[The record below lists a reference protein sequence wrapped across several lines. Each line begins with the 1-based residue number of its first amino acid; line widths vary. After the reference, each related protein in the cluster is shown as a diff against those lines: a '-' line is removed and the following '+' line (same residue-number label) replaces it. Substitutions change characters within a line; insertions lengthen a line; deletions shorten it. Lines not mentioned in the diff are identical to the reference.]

1 MNANYITPSVT
12 IFSDDMSLDLES
24 QGRLFDHLISGGV
37 DGILVNGSIGEF
49 FAMPLEQRKQL
60 ADFAIKKVDHRVRL
74 FVGTMDMVYDNIV
87 PFSNEVLAAGADAVM
102 IISPYYFWF
111 KDDQLFDYYDGL
123 IGKIN
128 GPVYLYNFP
137 DRTGY
142 SLSPALV
149 RRLADKY
156 PNLRGI
162 KDTISGVDHTRDL
175 VKTVKSAHPYFEVYS
190 GFDDNAA
197 HNVLN
202 GGDGIIGGLSNIIPE
217 LCSKWIAAMRAD
229 DAKGIADGQKM
240 INRMFDIYS
249 VAPVFIP
256 TIKEA
261 VRLRGVVSSS
271 ICTKPMPVISQ
282 QQDEQIR
289 TILRREGID
298 V

>member
-1 MNANYITPSVT
+1 MNAKYITPSVT
-12 IFSDDMSLDLES
+12 IFHEDMSLDLEG
-24 QGRLFDHLISGGV
+24 QGRLFEHLIGGGV

-60 ADFAIKKVDHRVRL
+60 AKFAVKAVDHRVKL

-87 PFSNEVLAAGADAVM
+87 PFSNEILAEGADAVM

-111 KDDQLFDYYDGL
+111 RDDQLFDYYDGL

-142 SLSPALV
+142 NLSPSLV
-149 RRLADKY
+149 LRLADKY

-175 VKTVKSAHPYFEVYS
+175 VKMVKSKHSNFEVYS

-217 LCSKWIAAMRAD
+217 LCSKWMKALRAN
-229 DAKGIADGQKM
+229 DAIGIAEGQRM

-256 TIKEA
+256 AIKEA
-261 VRLRGVVSSS
+261 VRLRGVVDSSV
-271 ICTKPMPVISQ
+271 CTKPMPVISPE
-282 QQDEQIR
+282 QDEQIR
-289 TILRREGID
+289 AILRREGID